1 MFSDNLLYLRNIK
14 GLSQEQLPKQSEFLV
29 NRIPNGNK
37 EILFP
42 ILINAISWQ
51 SFMALLLTH

>member
-1 MFSDNLLYLRNIK
+1 MFSDNLLYLKTLKAYRRNK
-14 GLSQEQLPKQSEFLV
+14 LPKQLEFLV

-37 EILFP
+37 EILFRT
-42 ILINAISWQ
+42 LINAISWQ

>member
-1 MFSDNLLYLRNIK
+1 MFSDNLLYLKTLKAYRRNK
-14 GLSQEQLPKQSEFLV
+14 LPKQLV
-29 NRIPNGNK
+29 FPANRIPNGNK